1 MRRFGYLS
9 LALCLAMV
17 AFTTVSSQER
27 PGKTPLDLPVGGSGS
42 GEDEEDAP
50 EVISFYGLEIEGD
63 SFNFCFA
70 AYAW

>member
-1 MRRFGYLS
+1 MGVFRGVAPGTVV
-9 LALCLAMV
+9 LAFAGTLMA
-17 AFTTVSSQER
+17 
-27 PGKTPLDLPVGGSGS
+27 GGSGS